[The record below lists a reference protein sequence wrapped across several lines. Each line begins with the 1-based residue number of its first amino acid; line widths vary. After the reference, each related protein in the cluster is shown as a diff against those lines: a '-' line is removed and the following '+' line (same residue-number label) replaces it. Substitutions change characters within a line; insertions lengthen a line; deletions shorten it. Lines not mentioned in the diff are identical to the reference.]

1 MTKHSKQYAGAL
13 DDGLADQ
20 PPPPAR
26 AVDLTRSTPL
36 RMGSFAFCALFFA
49 LFGVAAAFD
58 WVNPRAAALLACAA
72 GAMIA
77 FADALYIRQMDR
89 TIAQMAEALADTGR
103 DVNDL
108 SSQFVLPESSPVK
121 AISKLIAE
129 RDGRVRDMVFRV
141 RRGTLGAACHTAHL
155 TRSLRDTAELA
166 QSQRA
171 LAEQVFVAGTTTRDA
186 VGSARQHAADLDQ
199 ATRRHID
206 AARLSLEELQAA
218 ARRVDQFETRVAA
231 FERTVQQLHDQSAE
245 IGQVVQ
251 IISTISD
258 QTNLLALNASI
269 EASRAGENGRSF
281 AVVADEVRSLAEQ
294 VKVATENVG
303 QNIDRM
309 NRLVAGTRAETDDI
323 RDHIMATGQA
333 VRVVSGRFGDM
344 VGEYEVM
351 GERIA
356 RTGDAIRSL
365 GDSNERIHALV
376 SDIHDGCD
384 RVARLMLD
392 GERNLGKVSRSTERI
407 QDLAASF
414 RVGSDQLESIVSV
427 LGRYRDQC
435 SAAVAGAPTLA
446 VDDDGQ
452 EMAASAARAVPL
464 PEVTRAVGALRG
476 EVSVLRYALVTTP
489 SGQVLGHSGACPA
502 PADIA
507 QRAAGSDRAL
517 LMQPF
522 AADDGTLYFDIAL
535 PMRRGGRNWG
545 TLRAGVPADMMLAA

>member
-1 MTKHSKQYAGAL
+1 MTTRSTNL
-13 DDGLADQ
+13 PDSLADQ
-20 PPPPAR
+20 AAPPAQR
-26 AVDLTRSTPL
+26 VDLRRSNHL
-36 RMGSFAFCALFFA
+36 RMGSFGFCALFFA
-49 LFGVAAAFD
+49 LFGLAAAFD
-58 WVNPRAAALLACAA
+58 LVNPRASALLACAA

-77 FADALYIRQMDR
+77 FADALYIRQMDH
-89 TIAQMAEALADTGR
+89 TIALMADALADSGR
-103 DVNDL
+103 NVNDL
-108 SSQFVLPESSPVK
+108 SSEFVLPESSPVK

-155 TRSLRDTAELA
+155 TRSLRDTAGLA

-171 LAEQVFVAGTTTRDA
+171 LAEQVFAASETSRSA
-186 VGSARQHAADLDQ
+186 VDSARQHANDLDE
-199 ATRRHID
+199 ATTRHLQ
-206 AARLSLEELQAA
+206 AARVSLEELQSAA
-218 ARRVDQFETRVAA
+218 ARVDEFEARVQA
-231 FERTVQQLHDQSAE
+231 FNRTVQQLQNQSAE
-245 IGQVVQ
+245 ISQVVQ
-251 IISTISD
+251 IISSISD

-294 VKVATENVG
+294 VKAATEGVS

-309 NRLVAGTRAETDDI
+309 NRLVAGTRSETDDI
-323 RDHIMATGQA
+323 RDHILATGEA
-333 VRVVSGRFGDM
+333 VRRASGRFGSM

-365 GDSNERIHALV
+365 SDTNDRIHTLV
-376 SDIHDGCD
+376 SDIHTGCD
-384 RVARLMLD
+384 QVASLMLD
-392 GERNLGKVSRSTERI
+392 GEQNLTKVSRSTERI

-414 RVGSDQLESIVSV
+414 RVGSDQLESIVGA

-435 SAAVAGAPTLA
+435 SAAVAGAATVL
-446 VDDDGQ
+446 VDDDG
-452 EMAASAARAVPL
+452 EEVAPRAGRVAAL
-464 PEVTRAVGALRG
+464 PEVTRALGALRG
-476 EVSVLRYALVTTP
+476 EVSAVRYALVTNP
-489 SGQVLGHSGACPA
+489 SGQLLGSAGSCPA

-507 QRAAGSDRAL
+507 RRAAKSERSL

-535 PMRRGGRNWG
+535 PIRRGDRNWG
-545 TLRAGVPADMMLAA
+545 TLRAGVPAELMLAA